1 MLRARRCG
9 CDRHRL
15 RDPSILTCK
24 LGGAT
29 RTSAPCLRPGY
40 WDDPPTRTWNT
51 ALRGL
56 LSRHKSLPI
65 RQIVFD
71 IFVHPEHDAACARRG
86 ASFLSPL
93 SQRYRYALLIMDH
106 EGSGR
111 EKISADDLQEA
122 LNQEFRGLYT
132 TLNSND
138 ANRDGAGS

>member
-1 MLRARRCG
+1 ME
-9 CDRHRL
+9 H
-15 RDPSILTCK
+15 
-24 LGGAT
+24 
-29 RTSAPCLRPGY
+29 
-40 WDDPPTRTWNT
+40 

-122 LNQEFRGLYT
+122 PNQEFRGLYT
-132 TLNSND
+132 TLTAMTQIVMVLAVSGM
-138 ANRDGAGS
+138 RRIRGCEHRPIRLTFLTTF

>member
-1 MLRARRCG
+1 MTRR
-9 CDRHRL
+9 DLVVLAADMDMEH
-15 RDPSILTCK
+15 
-24 LGGAT
+24 
-29 RTSAPCLRPGY
+29 
-40 WDDPPTRTWNT
+40 

-86 ASFLSPL
+86 VSFLSPL

-111 EKISADDLQEA
+111 EKMSADDLVSKTTDGRYMRSFKHHAEMK
-122 LNQEFRGLYT
+122 GLGVEW
-132 TLNSND
+132 LVKVPAHRSV
-138 ANRDGAGS
+138 RRLR

>member
-1 MLRARRCG
+1 MTRR
-9 CDRHRL
+9 DLVVLAADKDLEH
-15 RDPSILTCK
+15 
-24 LGGAT
+24 
-29 RTSAPCLRPGY
+29 
-40 WDDPPTRTWNT
+40 

-86 ASFLSPL
+86 VSFLSPL

-122 LNQEFRGLYT
+122 LNQNPCQVR
-132 TLNSND
+132 
-138 ANRDGAGS
+138 

>member
-1 MLRARRCG
+1 ME
-9 CDRHRL
+9 H
-15 RDPSILTCK
+15 
-24 LGGAT
+24 
-29 RTSAPCLRPGY
+29 
-40 WDDPPTRTWNT
+40 

-122 LNQEFRGLYT
+122 PNQEFRGLYT
-132 TLNSND
+132 TLTAMTQIVMVLAVSGIASD
-138 ANRDGAGS
+138 SGMRTSSDQVDIFDHVLIWFLVAP